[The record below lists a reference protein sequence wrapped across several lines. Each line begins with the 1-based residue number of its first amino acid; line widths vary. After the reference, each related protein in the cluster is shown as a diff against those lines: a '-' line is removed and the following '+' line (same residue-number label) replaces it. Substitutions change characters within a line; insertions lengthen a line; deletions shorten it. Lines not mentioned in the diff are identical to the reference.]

1 MMHDQNPSM
10 ILWAQACMK
19 QHMFRTRVFH
29 QILKNITPEEIAF
42 QRSRESQMEID
53 SETMPSP
60 HSVVQRE
67 TNIIPAD
74 PVAPVN
80 MFRDQKES
88 L

>member
-1 MMHDQNPSM
+1 
-10 ILWAQACMK
+10 
-19 QHMFRTRVFH
+19 
-29 QILKNITPEEIAF
+29 LKNITPEEIAF

-60 HSVVQRE
+60 TSVVQRE
-67 TNIIPAD
+67 TDIIPAD